1 MTHITLALPFALPPA
16 ELAPDLVR
24 ALQAPALAALLT
36 RATCKTLPFDDNLR
50 VLPHEVWLATKLGL
64 SPSGH
69 PVFGTAAM
77 RGFELETEGD
87 SWFIINP
94 AHVDIARSHLS
105 ISDMRRLQLSEAHA
119 RALFD
124 TAKPLFDELG
134 KTLLY
139 GDAQTWFMRAGD
151 WKTMQTASP
160 DAAVGMNLTDWLPLG
175 APATEFRKLQNEVQM
190 LWFEHPANVERESAG
205 LQAVNSFWPWAM
217 AGASEAFAFSATL
230 STIGAPG
237 WLAAIARPF
246 GHKPGDTTIVHAELC
261 ESALSGDWATWLG
274 HMQRLEETVFAPT
287 LAALMRSQHASV
299 KLVFSH
305 RNAHKEFTST
315 KMAQYAFWREPSL
328 DLLLP

>member
-1 MTHITLALPFALPPA
+1 MTQITLALPFALPPA

-36 RATCKTLPFDDNLR
+36 RATCKTLPFDDNMR
-50 VLPHEVWLATKLGL
+50 VLPHEAWLATKLGL
-64 SPSGH
+64 SPSGL
-69 PVFGTAAM
+69 PVFATAAM

-105 ISDMRRLQLSEAHA
+105 ISDMRRLHLSEEHA

-160 DAAVGMNLTDWLPLG
+160 DAAAGMNLTDWLPLG
-175 APATEFRKLQNEVQM
+175 VPATEFRKLQNEVQM
-190 LWFEHPANVERESAG
+190 LWFEHPANVERDASG
-205 LQAVNSFWPWAM
+205 LQAINSFWPWAM

-230 STIGAPG
+230 TTIGAPG
-237 WLAAIARPF
+237 WLEAIAKPF
-246 GHKPGDTTIVHAELC
+246 GHKPGDTMIVHAELC

-274 HMQRLEETVFAPT
+274 HLQRLEATVFAPT
-287 LAALMRSQHASV
+287 LAALMRGQHASV
-299 KLVFSH
+299 KLVLSH
-305 RNAHKEFTST
+305 RTAHKEFTTT
-315 KMAQYAFWREPSL
+315 KMAQYAFWRDPSL
-328 DLLLP
+328 NHLLP